1 MGVVKPISG
10 AGAAAAERQPPRE
23 VRGNKGKR
31 PRQGGTD
38 GGGEGCGGEGGGE
51 RRGRA
56 RETSNAGQQ
65 GATDLGP
72 AWTERPPVA
81 RHSGGKGGPEL
92 LAGRPFVVHGSEIGQ
107 SAYSVPQFDSVRG
120 SRS

>member
-1 MGVVKPISG
+1 MKADGQSL
-10 AGAAAAERQPPRE
+10 AGIAMPRS
-23 VRGNKGKR
+23 RL
-31 PRQGGTD
+31 
-38 GGGEGCGGEGGGE
+38 
-51 RRGRA
+51 
-56 RETSNAGQQ
+56 SNAGPQR
-65 GATDLGP
+65 AADLGP